1 MRRRFALCGRVC
13 GLRHVLHDT
22 YIYAIDTDRLI
33 ARKSSIC
40 TNVRGFPAWAR
51 AVPLGSPLG
60 LRPLLRCGKIHPPSE
75 VPSKFGVQ
83 ATSIKTEK
91 LASA

>member
-40 TNVRGFPAWAR
+40 TNVRSFSCLGAR

-60 LRPLLRCGKIHPPSE
+60 LRPLLWCGKIHPPSE
-75 VPSKFGVQ
+75 VPSKFRG
-83 ATSIKTEK
+83 S
-91 LASA
+91 SY